1 MEEFN
6 KVSKEKISLQ
16 DEHGFPTVSCSE
28 NPRDLN
34 QAITV
39 LEDKLR
45 QEVKTNGPTVVLIS
59 EIHHYISHVAMNQ
72 LIAEKLTRSN
82 SPLSVAMGIERPSD
96 LFEKML
102 EDTFGDEYDEDQR
115 REIAANDPHGQNM
128 LALYRETQM
137 VPGAPITRR
146 NGLEFFRQNSL
157 SVRAVDSLST
167 DDHNGQG
174 SQSIYG
180 LGRRNLTVA
189 ENVFQHLND
198 TGAEVYIL
206 GYGGAHLVGL
216 NGQASRGEG
225 DRELLPYPFETSLY
239 STLTNQGLN
248 VLPVLMDGSPLFGM
262 HSLPEDG
269 KSVFKNG
276 LTIYGADQSIG
287 YQNPDLEYDSDERIE
302 AREAEISIFERFA
315 KQNGLTIYPEHEFMP
330 AQENKLEMMSS
341 SIS

>member
-1 MEEFN
+1 MQEFN
-6 KVSKEKISLQ
+6 KASKDRISLQ
-16 DEHGFPTVSCSE
+16 DKDGFPTISCAD
-28 NPRDLN
+28 NPVDLN
-34 QAITV
+34 EAINV

-45 QEVKTNGPTVVLIS
+45 REVSANGPTVVLIG

-72 LIAEKLTRSN
+72 LIAEKLTKSN
-82 SPLSVAMGIERPSD
+82 DPLSVAMGIERPSD
-96 LFEKML
+96 LFEMML
-102 EDTFGDEYDEDQR
+102 HDTFGDQYTEDQR
-115 REIAANDPHGQNM
+115 KEIVASDPHGQNM

-157 SVRAVDSLST
+157 SVRAVDSHSS

-174 SQSIYG
+174 GKSIYG
-180 LGRRNLTVA
+180 LGRRNLAVA
-189 ENVFQHLND
+189 ENVSRHLND
-198 TGAEVYIL
+198 TGAEIYIL

-262 HSLPEDG
+262 HSLPEEG

-287 YQNPDLEYDSDERIE
+287 YQNPDSEYDSDERVE
-302 AREAEISIFERFA
+302 AREAETSIFAHFA
-315 KQNGLTIYPEHEFMP
+315 KQNDLTIYPENEFMP
-330 AQENKLEMMSS
+330 AQENKPELIRP